1 MRLRH
6 LLLKDAHLM
15 LEWMH
20 DEGTARFFRESFA
33 DKTINDCMTF
43 IDAAQDE
50 KHSIHLAIV
59 DDRDEYMGTVS
70 LKNIQGDTAEFAIVL
85 RECARGKGYASFA
98 LKEVLEYGYSCKGIE
113 SVYWSVNPANMR
125 AVRFYEKHHYPSWKA
140 PEYIQGY
147 TDEEKT
153 KYKWYRIERQS

>member
-6 LLLKDAHLM
+6 LLPKDAHLM

-33 DKTINDCMTF
+33 VKTINDCMTF

-59 DDRDEYMGTVS
+59 DDWDEYMGTVS
-70 LKNIQGDTAEFAIVL
+70 LKNSGICHSIAGVRKRQGICVFC
-85 RECARGKGYASFA
+85 RKGS
-98 LKEVLEYGYSCKGIE
+98 I
-113 SVYWSVNPANMR
+113 
-125 AVRFYEKHHYPSWKA
+125 
-140 PEYIQGY
+140 
-147 TDEEKT
+147 
-153 KYKWYRIERQS
+153 RIWL